1 MTELHRRHTDK
12 EGAEEEFSRCPRYDK
27 HELSD
32 AQIEQ
37 IAEAAARKAVTIAR
51 ENFYRDVG
59 ESVVS
64 KWFVIIGM
72 GTVALYAWARS
83 KNII

>member
-1 MTELHRRHTDK
+1 MEDRRKTD
-12 EGAEEEFSRCPRYDK
+12 EFMHCPRYDK
-27 HELSD
+27 HELSR
-32 AQIEQ
+32 EQ
-37 IAEAAARKAVTIAR
+37 IVDIVEAAALRGVEIAR

-59 ESVVS
+59 QSVVS

-72 GTVALYAWARS
+72 GTVALYAFLRS